1 MTPHERL
8 GAAIRARSQAGD
20 IAIVPYLTAGW
31 PRRAGFVEL
40 LREVAEHA
48 DAVEIG
54 VPFSDPMADGPVIQA
69 TSREALEQGVHLGW
83 ILEALD
89 AAELSVPTVLMG
101 YVNPMLAYGL
111 ERLVADAGAVGVC
124 GFVVPDLPLEESGE
138 LRGLCAPAGL
148 ACVQLVTPVTAD
160 DRLRRIAAVAQGFL
174 YAVTTT
180 GVTGSGSASGAV
192 GGYLSRIRA
201 ASPIP
206 VCAGFGVATRA
217 DVDALRGHA
226 DGAIVGTALLRAL
239 RDGLS
244 AGSFLAG
251 LRR

>member
-1 MTPHERL
+1 MTAHERL
-8 GAAIRARSQAGD
+8 GAAIRARSDAGD

-31 PRRAGFVEL
+31 PRRDGFVDL
-40 LREVAEHA
+40 LREAADHA

-69 TSREALEQGVHLGW
+69 TSREALDQGVNLGW
-83 ILEALD
+83 ILEAVA

-111 ERLVADAGAVGVC
+111 ERLVADAAAAGVC

-138 LRGLCAPAGL
+138 LRSLCGPAGL
-148 ACVQLVTPVTAD
+148 ACIQLVTPVSSD

-180 GVTGSGSASGAV
+180 GVTGSGSASGAA
-192 GGYLSRIRA
+192 GGYLARVRL
-201 ASPIP
+201 ASGIP
-206 VCAGFGVATRA
+206 VCAGFGVSTRA

-239 RDGLS
+239 EDGQS
-244 AGSFLAG
+244 AGAFLRG
-251 LRR
+251 LRP